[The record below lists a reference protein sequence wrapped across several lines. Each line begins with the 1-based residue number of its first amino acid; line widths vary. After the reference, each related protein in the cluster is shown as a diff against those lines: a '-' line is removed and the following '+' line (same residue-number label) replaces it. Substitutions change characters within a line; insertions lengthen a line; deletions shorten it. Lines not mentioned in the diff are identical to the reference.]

1 MVKLQVESNRQS
13 VQRRIRWL
21 YPPLILVFLLLGARL
36 WWLQILQG
44 SEYALLAEH
53 NRIRNI
59 QVTAP
64 RGPVFDRNRIPL
76 VENRPSFNILLYRE
90 FMKDADA
97 TMAFAGEKLGIPRE
111 DLSERLSRSIQS
123 GTYRPLVIKEDV
135 GIDDISIVEAYRWN
149 HPEIQLGPEPRR
161 YYRFGKLAAHVLG
174 YVGEVS
180 DADLNSKEF
189 GGVQIGDLVGRSG
202 IERTYNRML
211 TGRDGS
217 RQVMVDSVGRELG
230 VVSEKEVGVGNEL
243 QLTLDLDLQARAENL
258 LEGKVGTIVAMDPRN
273 GEILAMAVAPA
284 FDPNSFST
292 RISAREWNA
301 LLQDPDHP
309 LQNRAIQNTYPP
321 GSIFKLIMAEAGLAE
336 GFIDDDTRVFCNGSA
351 MLYDHLYHCWSA
363 GGHGWVDL
371 ESAIAHS
378 CNIYFY
384 TLAQRMGIEN
394 ISRHARELGLG
405 ESTGI
410 DLPGERSGIPPSPE
424 WKRKARGAPW
434 YPGDTISVSIG
445 QGLIS
450 ATPLQ
455 MLRAV
460 SAIASDGLLVTPHLF
475 LHGDQKTAGTVQ
487 WPVRQLPITP
497 ANAGRIRAG
506 MWESVNNGGTS
517 FGAAIP
523 RYGICGK
530 TGTVQ
535 VISAENKKEITTES
549 SAWTNHAWFA
559 GFASRDNPEI
569 AIVVFL
575 EHGGGGGASAAP
587 LARQMFAAYFEKM
600 EDPDMYAQSAVRPAR
615 SGSVR

>member
-1 MVKLQVESNRQS
+1 M
-13 VQRRIRWL
+13 
-21 YPPLILVFLLLGARL
+21 
-36 WWLQILQG
+36 
-44 SEYALLAEH
+44 
-53 NRIRNI
+53 
-59 QVTAP
+59 
-64 RGPVFDRNRIPL
+64 
-76 VENRPSFNILLYRE
+76 
-90 FMKDADA
+90 
-97 TMAFAGEKLGIPRE
+97 
-111 DLSERLSRSIQS
+111 
-123 GTYRPLVIKEDV
+123 
-135 GIDDISIVEAYRWN
+135 
-149 HPEIQLGPEPRR
+149 
-161 YYRFGKLAAHVLG
+161 
-174 YVGEVS
+174 
-180 DADLNSKEF
+180 
-189 GGVQIGDLVGRSG
+189 
-202 IERTYNRML
+202 
-211 TGRDGS
+211 
-217 RQVMVDSVGRELG
+217 
-230 VVSEKEVGVGNEL
+230 
-243 QLTLDLDLQARAENL
+243 
-258 LEGKVGTIVAMDPRN
+258 
-273 GEILAMAVAPA
+273 
-284 FDPNSFST
+284 
-292 RISAREWNA
+292 
-301 LLQDPDHP
+301 
-309 LQNRAIQNTYPP
+309 
-321 GSIFKLIMAEAGLAE
+321 
-336 GFIDDDTRVFCNGSA
+336 
-351 MLYDHLYHCWSA
+351 
-363 GGHGWVDL
+363 
-371 ESAIAHS
+371 
-378 CNIYFY
+378 
-384 TLAQRMGIEN
+384 
-394 ISRHARELGLG
+394 
-405 ESTGI
+405 
-410 DLPGERSGIPPSPE
+410 
-424 WKRKARGAPW
+424 
-434 YPGDTISVSIG
+434 SIG